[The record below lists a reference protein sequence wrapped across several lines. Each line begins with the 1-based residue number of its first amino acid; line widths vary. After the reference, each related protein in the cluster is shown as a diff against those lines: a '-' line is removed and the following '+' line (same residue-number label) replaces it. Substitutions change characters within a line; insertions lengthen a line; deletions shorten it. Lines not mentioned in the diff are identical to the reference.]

1 LFYRVL
7 DFLTPFCYT
16 VVVESKQG
24 VDKMATKDNQEL
36 QRQTLYVQLKILKEL
51 RLLNKTLAKGV
62 HNPFT
67 RIESQTLTQG
77 NFDDVKDALALTG
90 RNFI

>member
-1 LFYRVL
+1 
-7 DFLTPFCYT
+7 
-16 VVVESKQG
+16 
-24 VDKMATKDNQEL
+24 MATKDNQEL

-62 HNPFT
+62 HNSFT
-67 RIESQTLTQG
+67 RIESQTLTQD